1 MNGMHVDSGY
11 GVSWIVSL
19 VLLVFL
25 LPAVFGIY
33 MCLYTAARKKSS
45 LSYCCFFMLFGALVI
60 FLFLEA
66 IGLPDWGGG
75 GLMILIVIA
84 SDDGRSVA
92 AKVLIAM
99 AMLCWLVA
107 AGYAVYLA
115 LLVRKE
121 YVSAGGLAG
130 AGKEAT
136 KVGAQVA
143 YDNRETIKQ
152 AAWEHRDEIKQ
163 VAIENKDVLIQAA
176 KDNKQ
181 LVGDVAVQVAREN
194 PDLAWQAAMAAA
206 SASPAP
212 AASASQFQSSAP
224 QQQRSGAPA
233 NSTDDVID
241 WSKF

>member
-1 MNGMHVDSGY
+1 MGMHVDSGY
-11 GVSWIVSL
+11 GVAWIVSL

-33 MCLYTAARKKSS
+33 MCLYSAARKKSS
-45 LSYCCFFMLFGALVI
+45 LWYCCFFLLFGALVV

-84 SDDGRSVA
+84 SDEGRSVA
-92 AKVLIAM
+92 AKVLISI

-107 AGYAVYLA
+107 AGYGVYLA
-115 LLVRKE
+115 LLVRRE

-143 YDNRETIKQ
+143 YDNRDTIKQ
-152 AAWEHRDEIKQ
+152 AAWEHREEIKQ
-163 VAIENKDVLIQAA
+163 VAIDNKDVIIQAA

-181 LVGDVAVQVAREN
+181 LVADVAREN

-206 SASPAP
+206 SAAPAP

-224 QQQRSGAPA
+224 QRPSGAPA